1 MKKNKEKIRQKT
13 PDIISRKKTDKIKTP
28 IGSLPEN
35 ISTVN
40 MLKEK
45 KNSIQIKKPKIAPK
59 NDINKSTIEPKKDNK
74 INNPKNNNNINNDE
88 KIQKIKRTS
97 TIKIANHQIKNK
109 DKKQDNKQDNN
120 DNKNI
125 MNKTGDS
132 FYKPKANQLKKN
144 INTGNNNNKTFINT
158 NNIDTEEIKRK
169 GTFDIRISQ
178 KKRAQ
183 AQKKENLKDKSVDKI
198 PKNNKDNPL
207 LKRPAT
213 MVNDQNKN
221 KNKRNIICKTP
232 DTGKVRKPKNKMPNL
247 KNKNKDI
254 TTKKKPQ
261 VGNTDNKSV
270 VNTNTNTKR
279 NSKTNITTY
288 ADNKTNENKPIINKE
303 IKYNKIR
310 SKTYESNYM
319 ECLYLALLS
328 GFFNPNKK
336 LNIIIKSK
344 ELYKNIDKKKMI
356 KELIDY
362 YEKIGNNNIIK
373 NISNNNNNKY
383 DIKKINDPFKP
394 TEKSINALNFLDKEE
409 EQKLINEIQHPYINE
424 LFKVLLILL
433 NELNEYNNNNKENK
447 NIFEFFFV
455 DVLQKYKVNNIKKLM
470 MNNFV
475 NTSFVINDEQF
486 ELIQK
491 ILKLKSDLFSPATML
506 RYNRALAYFIF
517 FMKELYAYLNL
528 KTEDGQYYF
537 KIRANLPKNEYQE
550 KIDNLKL
557 LL

>member
-1 MKKNKEKIRQKT
+1 MKKNKERIREKT
-13 PDIISRKKTDKIKTP
+13 PDIISRKKADKKKTP

-35 ISTVN
+35 LSTIN
-40 MLKEK
+40 MLKDK
-45 KNSIQIKKPKIAPK
+45 RSSIQIKKPKIASK

-74 INNPKNNNNINNDE
+74 TNNPKNTHNNINNDE
-88 KIQKIKRTS
+88 KIQKIKKTS
-97 TIKIANHQIKNK
+97 TKKIANYQIRNK
-109 DKKQDNKQDNN
+109 DKKQDNN

-125 MNKTGDS
+125 MNKTTES
-132 FYKPKANQLKKN
+132 FYKPKPNQLKKN
-144 INTGNNNNKTFINT
+144 INTGNNNNNKTFINT
-158 NNIDTEEIKRK
+158 NNFDTEEIKRK

-178 KKRAQ
+178 KKRV
-183 AQKKENLKDKSVDKI
+183 QKKENLKDKSVDKI
-198 PKNNKDNPL
+198 PKNNIDNSL
-207 LKRPAT
+207 IKRQVT
-213 MVNDQNKN
+213 MVNAEN

-232 DTGKVRKPKNKMPNL
+232 DTGKVRKPRNKMPPNL

-261 VGNTDNKSV
+261 AGNTDNKSV

-279 NSKTNITTY
+279 NSKTNITTV
-288 ADNKTNENKPIINKE
+288 DNKTNENKPVINKE

-310 SKTYESNYM
+310 NKTYESNYM
-319 ECLYLALLS
+319 ECLYLALRS

-336 LNIIIKSK
+336 LNIIINSK

-362 YEKIGNNNIIK
+362 YEKIGNDNIIK
-373 NISNNNNNKY
+373 NNSNKKY

-433 NELNEYNNNNKENK
+433 NELNEYKNNNKENK

-470 MNNFV
+470 INNFV

>member
-213 MVNDQNKN
+213 MVIDQNKN

-517 FMKELYAYLNL
+517 FMKELYTYLNL

-537 KIRANLPKNEYQE
+537 KIRANLPKNEYLE